1 MKKIFSIFAATLFA
15 ASVFAYD
22 SAVEGTTYYGSKC
35 AAYGL
40 SDGTVAIY
48 NYYIDEGQTEIVYPA
63 TIQVWEE
70 EVMTAEYE
78 VSAVGVSGWNN
89 VYFGEVSSYQYNGT
103 VTSLVFSE
111 GIQKI
116 EAGAFYEVTSLTS
129 LHLPSTLTSIGDYA
143 FTSCD
148 ALTSIICDAASA
160 PALGTDALKGLAS
173 WDAIGLNCIV
183 YVPNEAAKETYNTYQ
198 DGAGTW
204 TYWDVFYG
212 AGNVVVKENTA
223 TDMTA
228 LTRSG
233 RAQKVIRDGQ
243 VLILRDG
250 KFFTLTGTQVQ

>member
-1 MKKIFSIFAATLFA
+1 MKKIFLSLVAICL
-15 ASVFAYD
+15 SVSMFAYD
-22 SAVEGTTYYGSKC
+22 SAVAGTTYYGSSC

-48 NYYIDEGQTEIVYPA
+48 NYYITEGQTEIVFPA
-63 TIQVWEE
+63 TIQVYEE

-89 VYFGEVSSYQYNGT
+89 VWFGEVSSYQYNGT

-116 EAGAFYEVTSLTS
+116 EAGAFYEVTSLAT
-129 LHLPSTLTSIGDYA
+129 LHFPSTLTSIGDYA

-148 ALTSIICDAASA
+148 ALRTITCDAASA
-160 PALGTDALKGLAS
+160 PALGTDGFKGLAS
-173 WDAIGLNCIV
+173 WDAIGLNCKV
-183 YVPNEAAKETYNTYQ
+183 VVPNAAAKETYNTYQ

-212 AGNVVVKENTA
+212 ANNVVVAGTTGIGNTA
-223 TDMTA
+223 V
-228 LTRSG
+228 SKK
-233 RAQKVIRDGQ
+233 AQKVIRDGQ
-243 VLILRDG
+243 LMIIRDG
-250 KFFTLTGTQVQ
+250 QMFDATGARVQ